1 MARAGGLLTM
11 NAASRWALLPMVFL
25 VGCAGML
32 QESLR
37 PLEDGQEQ
45 QVLQALRQKELTIL
59 TLRGL
64 FHGSISGSGVP
75 FSQNILG
82 TVSYVRPDVL
92 DLKAFIRMGV
102 PVMDFHRKGNEYE
115 LYFPAE
121 GKVVIGK
128 MDETQERTAWDHTV
142 MLSIRALD
150 AVLGK
155 ISGGSSKEA
164 RVWKS
169 NERYRI
175 DLPQTQSSAM
185 ASQDDFT
192 VRTWVDA
199 QTMDLISIEYRR
211 SFDDIVISVECE
223 DYREVQITTTE
234 ESSPVRLPFLV
245 RATDYRPSG
254 GSITLHFKEFI
265 VNAAS

>member
-1 MARAGGLLTM
+1 M
-11 NAASRWALLPMVFL
+11 NAASRWALLPVMLL
-25 VGCAGML
+25 VGCAGMF
-32 QESLR
+32 QGSLR
-37 PLEDGQEQ
+37 PLEDVQEQ

-75 FSQNILG
+75 LSQNILG

-92 DLKAFIRMGV
+92 DLKGFIRMGV

-128 MDETQERTAWDHTV
+128 MDETQERTVWDHTV

-155 ISGGSSKEA
+155 ISVGSSKEA
-164 RVWKS
+164 RVWKG

-175 DLPQTQSSAM
+175 DLPEIQSSSTV
-185 ASQDDFT
+185 SQDDFT

-211 SFDDIVISVECE
+211 SFDDIVVSVECE
-223 DYREVQITTTE
+223 DYREVQVTTTE

>member
-1 MARAGGLLTM
+1 M
-11 NAASRWALLPMVFL
+11 NAVISRWFLLPLVLL
-25 VGCAGML
+25 VGCAGMF
-32 QESLR
+32 QGSLR
-37 PLEDGQEQ
+37 PLEDVQEQ
-45 QVLQALRQKELTIL
+45 QVLQTLRQKELTIL

-64 FHGSISGSGVP
+64 FQGSISGSGVP
-75 FSQNILG
+75 LSQNILG

-92 DLKAFIRMGV
+92 DLKGFIRMGV
-102 PVMDFHRKGNEYE
+102 PVMDFHLKGNEYE
-115 LYFPAE
+115 LSFPAE
-121 GKVVIGK
+121 GKVVTGK
-128 MDETQERTAWDHTV
+128 VDETQERTAWDQTV

-155 ISGGSSKEA
+155 ISGVSSKEA
-164 RVWKS
+164 RVWKN

-175 DLPQTQSSAM
+175 DLPEIPSSSTT
-185 ASQDDFT
+185 SQDDFT

-199 QTMDLISIEYRR
+199 QTMDLLSIEYRR
-211 SFDDIVISVECE
+211 SFDDIVVSVECE
-223 DYREVQITTTE
+223 DYREVQVTTTE

-245 RATDYRPSG
+245 RAKDYRPSG

>member
-1 MARAGGLLTM
+1 MM
-11 NAASRWALLPMVFL
+11 IAASRWALLPVVLL

-37 PLEDGQEQ
+37 PLEDVQEQ
-45 QVLQALRQKELTIL
+45 QVLQALRQRESNIR

-64 FHGSISGSGVP
+64 FQASISDSGILP
-75 FSQNILG
+75 LSQNILG

-92 DLKAFIRMGV
+92 DMKGFIRMGV
-102 PVMDFHRKGNEYE
+102 PVMNFHRQGNEYE

-121 GKVVIGK
+121 GKVVTGRV
-128 MDETQERTAWDHTV
+128 DETQERTAWDHTV

-155 ISGGSSKEA
+155 ISGGASKEA

-175 DLPQTQSSAM
+175 DLPQTHS
-185 ASQDDFT
+185 
-192 VRTWVDA
+192 
-199 QTMDLISIEYRR
+199 
-211 SFDDIVISVECE
+211 
-223 DYREVQITTTE
+223 
-234 ESSPVRLPFLV
+234 
-245 RATDYRPSG
+245 
-254 GSITLHFKEFI
+254 
-265 VNAAS
+265 

>member
-1 MARAGGLLTM
+1 MM
-11 NAASRWALLPMVFL
+11 NAASRWALLPVVLL

-45 QVLQALRQKELTIL
+45 QVLQALRQRESNIR

-64 FHGSISGSGVP
+64 FQASISDSGILP
-75 FSQNILG
+75 LSQNILG

-92 DLKAFIRMGV
+92 DMKGFIRMGV
-102 PVMDFHRKGNEYE
+102 PVMNFHRQGNEYE

-121 GKVVIGK
+121 GKVVTGRV
-128 MDETQERTAWDHTV
+128 DETQEHTAWDHTV

-175 DLPQTQSSAM
+175 DLPQNQSSAT

-245 RATDYRPSG
+245 RATDHRPSG

>member
-1 MARAGGLLTM
+1 M
-11 NAASRWALLPMVFL
+11 NAVSRWSLLPMVLL
-25 VGCAGML
+25 VGCAGMF
-32 QESLR
+32 QGSLR
-37 PLEDGQEQ
+37 PLEDEQ
-45 QVLQALRQKELTIL
+45 GREVFQALRQKESTIR

-64 FHGSISGSGVP
+64 FQGSLSGSGVP
-75 FSQNILG
+75 LSQNILG

-92 DLKAFIRMGV
+92 DLKGFIRMGV
-102 PVMDFHRKGNEYE
+102 PVMNFHRKGNEYE

-121 GKVVIGK
+121 DKVVTGRV
-128 MDETQERTAWDHTV
+128 DETQEGTPWDHTV
-142 MLSIRALD
+142 MLSIRAMD

-155 ISGGSSKEA
+155 VAGVSGGDA
-164 RVWKS
+164 HVWKN

-175 DLPQTQSSAM
+175 DLPASQSSSTS
-185 ASQDDFT
+185 SQGDFT

-199 QTMDLISIEYRR
+199 LTMDLTSIEYRR
-211 SFDDIVISVECE
+211 SFDDIVVLVECE
-223 DYREVQITTTE
+223 DYREVKITTAE
-234 ESSPVRLPFLV
+234 ESFQVRLPFLV